1 VKLRRPHL
9 DVQELRESFGPLV
22 WVRLV
27 ALSLAVAY
35 VVAFVLE
42 NANQVHVHFVLFS
55 TSVSLIWV
63 ILLSL
68 TIGLVSGIVGSQLYR
83 YRRRARREPSDPV

>member
-1 VKLRRPHL
+1 MKLRRPHL
-9 DVQELRESFGPLV
+9 DGQELRASFGPLV
-22 WVRLV
+22 WMRLV

-42 NANQVHVHFVLFS
+42 NTNQVHVHFVLFS
-55 TSVSLIWV
+55 TSGSLIWV

-68 TIGLVSGIVGSQLYR
+68 TIGLLSGIVGSQLYR